1 MGQEIGDKSRS
12 RLRRVILVY
21 LAVGVVW
28 VVVSELLLR
37 PTAPSYFVGP
47 ALGVM
52 LINRVVFVAVTA
64 GMFYFII
71 RGCLEQTEEVKVKE
85 HESTERARLYFESA
99 ASGLLVLDR
108 DGKILEVN
116 PKALELFGYSSSSEL
131 VGQPIEALVPEGL
144 RTRDYMSR
152 PVYFQASAARS
163 AGPGQATDPKG
174 RKKNGFEFPI
184 EVAVSSIGEAQDSQV
199 FCSISDISER
209 VQVQREAR
217 RAEMLSTLGA
227 IAAGVAHD
235 LNNPLAIIAS
245 RAELMLANGG
255 PMPESLRGD
264 LEVINRHA
272 MRASR
277 IAQDLLSLARQRPR
291 AQKAINMAELV
302 DRVLLLVQG
311 QLRNE
316 GISVYREFD
325 TSLPPVSGDTV
336 ALEQVLM
343 NLLLNARDAMPSGG
357 SITIRGGH
365 AIERSGWV
373 RIVVADTGS
382 GISSDSLARI
392 FEPAFTTKTEGS
404 GLGLWISRRVVREHR
419 GEISVESEPGRGAKF
434 TILLPA
440 AAELKV

>member
-1 MGQEIGDKSRS
+1 MGQDIGDKSRS
-12 RLRRVILVY
+12 KLRRVILVY

-37 PTAPSYFVGP
+37 PTAPPYFNAGP
-47 ALGVM
+47 PLGLM
-52 LINRVVFVAVTA
+52 LMNRVIFVAVTA
-64 GMFYFII
+64 GIFYFII

-85 HESTERARLYFESA
+85 QESTERARLYFESA
-99 ASGLLVLDR
+99 ASGLLVLDSE
-108 DGKILEVN
+108 GKVLEVN
-116 PKALELFGYSSSSEL
+116 PKALELFGYSSASEL

-144 RTRDYMSR
+144 RTSDQTGGSG
-152 PVYFQASAARS
+152 YFQAPAAGS
-163 AGPGQATDPKG
+163 AGSGQGTDPKG
-174 RKKNGFEFPI
+174 RRKNGFEFPI
-184 EVAVSSIGEAQDSQV
+184 EVAVSSIGENADSHV
-199 FCSISDISER
+199 FCSINDISER

-255 PMPESLRGD
+255 QMPESFRGD

-302 DRVLLLVQG
+302 DRVLLLVRG

-325 TSLPPVSGDTV
+325 ADLPPVSGDAV

-343 NLLLNARDAMPSGG
+343 NLLLNARDAMPGGG
-357 SITIRGGH
+357 SVTIRGAH
-365 AIERSGWV
+365 AVERPGWV
-373 RIVVADTGS
+373 QLVVADTGG
-382 GISSDSLARI
+382 GIPSDSLARI
-392 FEPAFTTKTEGS
+392 FEPGFTTKANGS
-404 GLGLWISRRVVREHR
+404 GLGLWISRRVIRDHR
-419 GEISVESEPGRGAKF
+419 GEINVESESGKGARF
-434 TILLPA
+434 TILLPGA
-440 AAELKV
+440 GGA